1 MVTTGR
7 WYQALDTPHSTFLTV
22 RSTGKRSGLKIS
34 FTFRESVTAYQHVI
48 ERLKLRA
55 LGFLVVDPDPI
66 RLQVGIVTVEER
78 RPSCRRR
85 LGIRRGLRMELRVRE
100 QLDASC
106 GKNE

>member
-1 MVTTGR
+1 LVPGIGYSAFNIPYR
-7 WYQALDTPHSTFLTV
+7 QIDRQAERTENLLY
-22 RSTGKRSGLKIS
+22 L
-34 FTFRESVTAYQHVI
+34 RESVTAYQHVI